1 MIEYIENNNSD
12 KPQVNIYIGEDEWA
26 NYSFQNKVRLL
37 YRLKNSDNL
46 LAKQLVKSISS
57 LIEEEQKMSE
67 IDYEATVKQCEDT
80 IEWFE

>member
-46 LAKQLVKSISS
+46 LAKN
-57 LIEEEQKMSE
+57 
-67 IDYEATVKQCEDT
+67 
-80 IEWFE
+80 W